1 MCTALQTISSRRKT
15 AGFHWTLAHPVL
27 SPDAAKCSP
36 STDAGLTP
44 IAVPGTLID
53 SISDDRLF
61 TVAEVAALLNVRKS
75 DVYSACD
82 RGGLR
87 YVKFEGIVQVEGRD
101 LKAWLG

>member
-1 MCTALQTISSRRKT
+1 
-15 AGFHWTLAHPVL
+15 
-27 SPDAAKCSP
+27 
-36 STDAGLTP
+36 
-44 IAVPGTLID
+44 VPGTLID

-82 RGGLR
+82 RGELH

-101 LKAWLG
+101 LKAWLRAECPA